1 MLRCSLPIL
10 SPTNL
15 TRSPFWLTNCVV
27 KFGKSVP
34 KTLSFGSKFVNSSA
48 TLAIGRV
55 ATLIPSP
62 AISKG
67 NVNLRLPTPRF
78 DNSKLNASEKNQKRT
93 PRPIAPTS
101 LTIPPIRR
109 PPKRRLDNSPS
120 VPSPSE
126 ETTHTYRCGN
136 KLSTSRRAKNCAGA
150 AASRSPIWAARP
162 LASSSKSKP
171 LSTEKSSFANVS
183 DELVT
188 APINLARS
196 PRRRPRSYFPK
207 VVWATACGSI
217 C

>member
-15 TRSPFWLTNCVV
+15 PRSPFWLTNCVAR
-27 KFGKSVP
+27 FSTSVL
-34 KTLSFGSKFVNSSA
+34 KTLSFGSKFANSSA
-48 TLAIGRV
+48 TSAIGRV
-55 ATLIPSP
+55 AMPVALP
-62 AISKG
+62 AISKR

-78 DNSKLNASEKNQKRT
+78 DNSKPNASEKNPKRT
-93 PRPIAPTS
+93 PRPIVPTS

-109 PPKRRLDNSPS
+109 PPKRRLDKSPS
-120 VPSPSE
+120 DPSPSQ

-171 LSTEKSSFANVS
+171 LSTEKSG
-183 DELVT
+183 T
-188 APINLARS
+188 RS
-196 PRRRPRSYFPK
+196 PRFRSRGQGIPRADAMGASM
-207 VVWATACGSI
+207 A
-217 C
+217 